1 MTQIDK
7 DTTFKLSIKDAAG
20 LGFVL
25 VSVLSVYFTLKA
37 DIALAMEKPEP
48 VISYSRASSV
58 FNVSQSRSE
67 PVISEQEYH
76 YKDEIVRK
84 TIMLTQQDVD
94 AMKEDVKEIKET
106 LKTLEARLYEKRR

>member
-1 MTQIDK
+1 MNELNK
-7 DTTFKLSIKDAAG
+7 DTQLRLTVKDAAG

-25 VSVLSVYFTLKA
+25 VSILSVYFSLKA

-48 VISYSRASSV
+48 VIS
-58 FNVSQSRSE
+58 
-67 PVISEQEYH
+67 EQEYH
-76 YKDEIVRK
+76 YKDEVVRK

-106 LKTLEARLYEKRR
+106 LKTLETRLYETKKR

>member
-7 DTTFKLSIKDAAG
+7 DSTFSLTIKDAAG
-20 LGFVL
+20 LGVFV
-25 VSVLSVYFTLKA
+25 VGILSVYFSLKA
-37 DIALAMEKPEP
+37 DIALAMEKP
-48 VISYSRASSV
+48 
-58 FNVSQSRSE
+58 E

-94 AMKEDVKEIKET
+94 GIKDDVEEIKQT
-106 LKTLEARLYEKRR
+106 LKTLEQRLYEIQ

>member
-1 MTQIDK
+1 MSEITK
-7 DTTFKLSIKDAAG
+7 DTQLKLTIKDAAG

-25 VSVLSVYFTLKA
+25 VSILSVYFTLKA

-48 VISYSRASSV
+48 VIS
-58 FNVSQSRSE
+58 
-67 PVISEQEYH
+67 EQEYQ

-94 AMKEDVKEIKET
+94 AMKEDVQEIKET
-106 LKTLEARLYEKRR
+106 LKLLESRLYENK

>member
-1 MTQIDK
+1 MTQLDK
-7 DTTFKLSIKDAAG
+7 DTTFKLTLKDAAG

-25 VSVLSVYFTLKA
+25 VSIMTVYFSLKA
-37 DIALAMEKPEP
+37 DIALAMEKP
-48 VISYSRASSV
+48 
-58 FNVSQSRSE
+58 E

-106 LKTLEARLYEKRR
+106 LKTLEERLYENKRK

>member
-1 MTQIDK
+1 MNELNK
-7 DTTFKLSIKDAAG
+7 DTQLRLTVKDAAG

-25 VSVLSVYFTLKA
+25 VSILSVYFSLKA
-37 DIALAMEKPEP
+37 DIALAMERP
-48 VISYSRASSV
+48 
-58 FNVSQSRSE
+58 E

-76 YKDEIVRK
+76 YKDEVVRK

-106 LKTLEARLYEKRR
+106 LKTLETRLYETKKR